1 MTTTEDVTAVK
12 NHRFRLHSL
21 KEVLALPP
29 PDWLISN
36 VLTVGSQ
43 AVLFG
48 PSGSGKS
55 FVALDMGLSIATGQP
70 WQGLDVRQGPVAY
83 IVAEGGHGVG
93 KRVDAWIQHHG
104 LAPIDDMFFVLEP
117 VQLRDPA
124 HIRGLLHQI
133 NARNKRPALIV
144 FDTLARCFVD
154 GEENSAKDVGVVV
167 HHAGGLQR
175 ATGAS
180 VLILHHTGRAA
191 QHQERGSTALRGAA
205 DVMISQ
211 TKDDGIITLRNT
223 KQKDA
228 DEFAPMTLQLQ
239 QIQLEMSRAV
249 DAGLVTSCVVI
260 QADAPPGGGEGGL
273 NAGQRTLL
281 MVLLGRNGDGTTG
294 QEWRTAVAAETGNPV
309 ASRTFQRRRQA
320 LVQGGLVE
328 SVPGTNPPRYRLTEE
343 GHGRA
348 IGVPA

>member
-1 MTTTEDVTAVK
+1 M
-12 NHRFRLHSL
+12 
-21 KEVLALPP
+21 PP
-29 PDWLISN
+29 PDWLISG

-55 FVALDMGLSIATGQP
+55 FVGLDIGLSIATSQP
-70 WQGLDVRQGPVAY
+70 WQGLKVRQGPVAY
-83 IVAEGGHGVG
+83 IVAEGGHGIG
-93 KRVDAWIQHHG
+93 RRAEAWIQQRG

-117 VQLRDPA
+117 VQLRDPV
-124 HIRGLLHQI
+124 HIKGLLHQI
-133 NARNKRPALIV
+133 NARSMYPVLIV

-228 DEFAPMTLQLQ
+228 DEFAPMTLELREIELQ
-239 QIQLEMSRAV
+239 MTRSA
-249 DAGLVTSCVVI
+249 DAGRVTSCVVI
-260 QADAPPGGGEGGL
+260 QADAPADGGE
-273 NAGQRTLL
+273 AGARS
-281 MVLLGRNGDGTTG
+281 GRLD
-294 QEWRTAVAAETGNPV
+294 
-309 ASRTFQRRRQA
+309 
-320 LVQGGLVE
+320 
-328 SVPGTNPPRYRLTEE
+328 
-343 GHGRA
+343 
-348 IGVPA
+348 